1 MPSHHQP
8 STKELTQ
15 QLTMAGKHHNTHEIE
30 RIYWQLVNSGQANVV
45 TFNSMITAAGNNGRM
60 DLAIDAY
67 NRTLRTGQADVVT
80 FSSMITA
87 AGNNGRMDL
96 AIDAYNRVTD
106 QSNYQADE
114 VTHSAM
120 QQARQKNTFGEGPHV
135 PCRQNRPYSYDGTA
149 VFFAPRARFQ
159 QINRPTNAATPQV

>member
-1 MPSHHQP
+1 
-8 STKELTQ
+8 
-15 QLTMAGKHHNTHEIE
+15 
-30 RIYWQLVNSGQANVV
+30 
-45 TFNSMITAAGNNGRM
+45 M

-67 NRTLRTGQADVVT
+67 NRVTDQNNYQANVVT
-80 FSSMITA
+80 FNSMITA

>member
-45 TFNSMITAAGNNGRM
+45 TFN
-60 DLAIDAY
+60 
-67 NRTLRTGQADVVT
+67 
-80 FSSMITA
+80 SMITA